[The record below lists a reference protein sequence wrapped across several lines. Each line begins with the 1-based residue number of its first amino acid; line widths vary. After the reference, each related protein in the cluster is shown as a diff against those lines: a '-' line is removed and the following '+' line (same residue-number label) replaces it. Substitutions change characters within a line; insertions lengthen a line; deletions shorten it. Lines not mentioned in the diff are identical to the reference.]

1 MSTPEEDC
9 KCERDGF
16 FGAISTQHCKIHT
29 TPDATADYNGKR
41 YVAKEGKIIGSYP
54 INTPDAEW
62 EKELRKKI
70 QMFFYNAE
78 HPEVYSSYEIAMFER
93 KVEGILS
100 IFQNTVSSRDTY
112 WKERVEAIIR
122 MADELELECGRD
134 GDKGTKQWMAFK
146 GFRNTIRDRFLTN
159 EDNLK

>member
-1 MSTPEEDC
+1 M
-9 KCERDGF
+9 
-16 FGAISTQHCKIHT
+16 
-29 TPDATADYNGKR
+29 
-41 YVAKEGKIIGSYP
+41 
-54 INTPDAEW
+54 NTPDTEW

-112 WKERVEAIIR
+112 WKGTNQVFVNNIIEDIENMKGVYSAQDAITK
-122 MADELELECGRD
+122 ALEIIKRH
-134 GDKGTKQWMAFK
+134 
-146 GFRNTIRDRFLTN
+146 TIR
-159 EDNLK
+159 